1 MEMTK
6 TFEGR
11 MEIIPGIKNLECAL
25 IQYENS
31 KGESINMLQD
41 K

>member
-31 KGESINMLQD
+31 KGEGINVLQD